1 MKANTTK
8 SIKNQR
14 GLGMLQWAL
23 VIAIAGFFLLFAFKV
38 IPLYAENRYVES
50 ALRSLETGGEKLEQ
64 MTDTEI
70 KSKLN
75 NFYMINNVRSEGPT
89 ANIKIERESEKA
101 VVTVDYETRVPLF
114 WNIDLVVSFQNHL
127 DSTRPGQCCKPVA
140 PLKTKYF
147 VLTLKYQR
155 LEQRLGYHFEDQRQ
169 LQLALTHR
177 SHGAT
182 NNERLE
188 FLGDS
193 ILNFIV
199 GEELFKRFP
208 EVREGQLSRLRSQM
222 VKGDTLAEL
231 AREFELGECLVLGEG
246 EMKSGGHRR
255 DSILADSVEAII
267 GAIYLASGL
276 DICRERVLTWFA
288 PRLNE
293 LGLNTS
299 AKDSKSRLQEYMQ
312 AQRQPLPE
320 YVVVDVGG
328 EGHAQMF
335 TVECRV
341 VLTKQPTSATAS
353 SRREAEKQAAVLM
366 LAQLKID

>member
-1 MKANTTK
+1 M
-8 SIKNQR
+8 
-14 GLGMLQWAL
+14 
-23 VIAIAGFFLLFAFKV
+23 
-38 IPLYAENRYVES
+38 
-50 ALRSLETGGEKLEQ
+50 
-64 MTDTEI
+64 
-70 KSKLN
+70 
-75 NFYMINNVRSEGPT
+75 
-89 ANIKIERESEKA
+89 
-101 VVTVDYETRVPLF
+101 
-114 WNIDLVVSFQNHL
+114 
-127 DSTRPGQCCKPVA
+127 
-140 PLKTKYF
+140 
-147 VLTLKYQR
+147 LTLKSQR

-193 ILNFIV
+193 ILNFVV

-222 VKGDTLAEL
+222 VKGETLAEL
-231 AREFELGECLVLGEG
+231 AREFELGDCLVLGEG
-246 EMKSGGHRR
+246 EMKSGGHNR

-276 DICRERVLTWFA
+276 DVCRERVLSWFA
-288 PRLNE
+288 SRLNQ

-320 YVVVDVGG
+320 YLVVDVSG

-335 TVECRV
+335 TIECRV
-341 VLTKQPTSATAS
+341 ALSKKSTSATAS
-353 SRREAEKQAAVLM
+353 NRREAEKQAAAQM
-366 LAQLKID
+366 LVQLKID

>member
-1 MKANTTK
+1 M
-8 SIKNQR
+8 
-14 GLGMLQWAL
+14 
-23 VIAIAGFFLLFAFKV
+23 
-38 IPLYAENRYVES
+38 
-50 ALRSLETGGEKLEQ
+50 
-64 MTDTEI
+64 
-70 KSKLN
+70 
-75 NFYMINNVRSEGPT
+75 
-89 ANIKIERESEKA
+89 
-101 VVTVDYETRVPLF
+101 
-114 WNIDLVVSFQNHL
+114 
-127 DSTRPGQCCKPVA
+127 
-140 PLKTKYF
+140 
-147 VLTLKYQR
+147 LTLKYQR

-199 GEELFKRFP
+199 GEALFKRFP
-208 EVREGQLSRLRSQM
+208 EAREGQLSRLRSQM

-246 EMKSGGHRR
+246 EMKSGGSAR

-276 DICRERVLTWFA
+276 DVCRTHVLTWFA
-288 PRLNE
+288 PRLDK
-293 LGLNTS
+293 LSVDTS

-320 YVVVDVGG
+320 YVVVEVGG

-335 TVECRV
+335 TIECRV
-341 VLTKQPTSATAS
+341 AVTKQPTSATAS

-366 LAQLKID
+366 LVQLNID

>member
-1 MKANTTK
+1 M
-8 SIKNQR
+8 
-14 GLGMLQWAL
+14 
-23 VIAIAGFFLLFAFKV
+23 
-38 IPLYAENRYVES
+38 
-50 ALRSLETGGEKLEQ
+50 
-64 MTDTEI
+64 
-70 KSKLN
+70 
-75 NFYMINNVRSEGPT
+75 
-89 ANIKIERESEKA
+89 
-101 VVTVDYETRVPLF
+101 
-114 WNIDLVVSFQNHL
+114 
-127 DSTRPGQCCKPVA
+127 
-140 PLKTKYF
+140 
-147 VLTLKYQR
+147 LTLKYQR

-193 ILNFIV
+193 ILNFVV

-208 EVREGQLSRLRSQM
+208 EVREGQLSRLRSQL

-246 EMKSGGHRR
+246 EMKSGGHGR

-276 DICRERVLTWFA
+276 EVCRERVLTWFA
-288 PRLNE
+288 PRLDM

-320 YVVVDVGG
+320 YVVAEVGG
-328 EGHAQMF
+328 EGHAQVF
-335 TVECRV
+335 TIECRV
-341 VLTKQPTSATAS
+341 ALAKQPTRATAS
-353 SRREAEKQAAVLM
+353 SRREAEKQAAALM
-366 LAQLKID
+366 LTQLKID

>member
-1 MKANTTK
+1 M
-8 SIKNQR
+8 
-14 GLGMLQWAL
+14 
-23 VIAIAGFFLLFAFKV
+23 
-38 IPLYAENRYVES
+38 
-50 ALRSLETGGEKLEQ
+50 
-64 MTDTEI
+64 
-70 KSKLN
+70 
-75 NFYMINNVRSEGPT
+75 
-89 ANIKIERESEKA
+89 
-101 VVTVDYETRVPLF
+101 
-114 WNIDLVVSFQNHL
+114 
-127 DSTRPGQCCKPVA
+127 
-140 PLKTKYF
+140 
-147 VLTLKYQR
+147 LTLKYQR

-193 ILNFIV
+193 ILNFVV

-222 VKGDTLAEL
+222 VKGETLAEL
-231 AREFELGECLVLGEG
+231 AREFELGDCLVLGEG
-246 EMKSGGHRR
+246 EMKSGGSNR

-276 DICRERVLTWFA
+276 DVCRERVLSWFA
-288 PRLNE
+288 SRLNQ

-320 YVVVDVGG
+320 YQVVDVSG

-335 TVECRV
+335 TIECSV
-341 VLTKQPTSATAS
+341 ALSKKSTSATAS
-353 SRREAEKQAAVLM
+353 NRREAEKQAAAQM
-366 LAQLKID
+366 LVQLKID

>member
-1 MKANTTK
+1 M
-8 SIKNQR
+8 
-14 GLGMLQWAL
+14 
-23 VIAIAGFFLLFAFKV
+23 
-38 IPLYAENRYVES
+38 
-50 ALRSLETGGEKLEQ
+50 
-64 MTDTEI
+64 
-70 KSKLN
+70 
-75 NFYMINNVRSEGPT
+75 
-89 ANIKIERESEKA
+89 
-101 VVTVDYETRVPLF
+101 
-114 WNIDLVVSFQNHL
+114 
-127 DSTRPGQCCKPVA
+127 
-140 PLKTKYF
+140 
-147 VLTLKYQR
+147 LTLKYQR

-199 GEELFKRFP
+199 GEALFKRFP
-208 EVREGQLSRLRSQM
+208 EAREGQLSRLRSQM

-246 EMKSGGHRR
+246 EMKSGGHAR

-276 DICRERVLTWFA
+276 DICREHVITWFA
-288 PRLNE
+288 SRLDK
-293 LGLNTS
+293 LRVDTS

-320 YVVVDVGG
+320 YVVVGIGG

-335 TVECRV
+335 TIECRV
-341 VLTKQPTSATAS
+341 ALANQPTSATAS

-366 LAQLKID
+366 LAQLNID

>member
-1 MKANTTK
+1 
-8 SIKNQR
+8 
-14 GLGMLQWAL
+14 
-23 VIAIAGFFLLFAFKV
+23 
-38 IPLYAENRYVES
+38 
-50 ALRSLETGGEKLEQ
+50 
-64 MTDTEI
+64 
-70 KSKLN
+70 
-75 NFYMINNVRSEGPT
+75 
-89 ANIKIERESEKA
+89 
-101 VVTVDYETRVPLF
+101 
-114 WNIDLVVSFQNHL
+114 
-127 DSTRPGQCCKPVA
+127 
-140 PLKTKYF
+140 

-155 LEQRLGYHFEDQRQ
+155 LELRLGYHFEDQRQ

-199 GEELFKRFP
+199 GEALFKRFP
-208 EVREGQLSRLRSQM
+208 EAREGQLSRLRSQM

-246 EMKSGGHRR
+246 EMKSGGHAR

-276 DICRERVLTWFA
+276 DICRVRVLTWFA
-288 PRLNE
+288 PRLDT
-293 LGLNTS
+293 LSIDTS

-320 YVVVDVGG
+320 YVVVAVGG

-335 TVECRV
+335 TIECRV
-341 VLTKQPTSATAS
+341 ALTKQPTSATAS

>member
-1 MKANTTK
+1 
-8 SIKNQR
+8 
-14 GLGMLQWAL
+14 
-23 VIAIAGFFLLFAFKV
+23 
-38 IPLYAENRYVES
+38 
-50 ALRSLETGGEKLEQ
+50 
-64 MTDTEI
+64 
-70 KSKLN
+70 
-75 NFYMINNVRSEGPT
+75 
-89 ANIKIERESEKA
+89 
-101 VVTVDYETRVPLF
+101 
-114 WNIDLVVSFQNHL
+114 
-127 DSTRPGQCCKPVA
+127 
-140 PLKTKYF
+140 

-155 LEQRLGYHFEDQRQ
+155 LEQRLGYQFDDQRQ

-199 GEELFKRFP
+199 GEALFKRFP
-208 EVREGQLSRLRSQM
+208 EAREGQLSRLRSQM

-246 EMKSGGHRR
+246 EMKSGGHTR

-288 PRLNE
+288 PRLDT
-293 LGLNTS
+293 LSIDTS

-320 YVVVDVGG
+320 YVVVAVGG

-335 TVECRV
+335 TIECRV
-341 VLTKQPTSATAS
+341 ALTKQPTSATAS

>member
-1 MKANTTK
+1 
-8 SIKNQR
+8 
-14 GLGMLQWAL
+14 
-23 VIAIAGFFLLFAFKV
+23 
-38 IPLYAENRYVES
+38 
-50 ALRSLETGGEKLEQ
+50 
-64 MTDTEI
+64 
-70 KSKLN
+70 
-75 NFYMINNVRSEGPT
+75 
-89 ANIKIERESEKA
+89 
-101 VVTVDYETRVPLF
+101 
-114 WNIDLVVSFQNHL
+114 
-127 DSTRPGQCCKPVA
+127 
-140 PLKTKYF
+140 

-177 SHGAT
+177 IHGST

-208 EVREGQLSRLRSQM
+208 EAREGQLSRLRSQM

-231 AREFELGECLVLGEG
+231 AREFALGECLVLGEG
-246 EMKSGGHRR
+246 EMKSGGHTR

-276 DICRERVLTWFA
+276 DICRGRVLTWFA
-288 PRLNE
+288 PRLDS
-293 LGLNTS
+293 LNIDTS

-320 YVVVDVGG
+320 YVVVEVGG

-335 TVECRV
+335 TIECRV
-341 VLTKQPTSATAS
+341 AVTKQPTSATAS

-366 LAQLKID
+366 LAQLKVD